1 MPVYDYEHTSTPGD
15 GCSRFMELTHSIHD
29 RPDRCPRCGQPVRK
43 IVSRFTHRK
52 NILSSTNIKEKGF
65 RRFRRR
71 DKGVYEED

>member
-1 MPVYDYEHTSTPGD
+1 MPVYDYEHTTEPGAA
-15 GCSRFMELTHSIHD
+15 CKLRVELTHSIHEQLAH
-29 RPDRCPRCGQPVRK
+29 CPVCGQPIRK

-52 NILSSTNIKEKGF
+52 NILSSSNIKEKGF